1 MNLLNFIKLVYS
13 FKNFFFI
20 SKMNTNVDERKSM
33 RDKQLEK
40 NECFF
45 FNFIF
50 IENLINNKKRNKILK

>member
-13 FKNFFFI
+13 FKIFFFN

-33 RDKQLEK
+33 RDKQRGKK
-40 NECFF
+40 NRVF